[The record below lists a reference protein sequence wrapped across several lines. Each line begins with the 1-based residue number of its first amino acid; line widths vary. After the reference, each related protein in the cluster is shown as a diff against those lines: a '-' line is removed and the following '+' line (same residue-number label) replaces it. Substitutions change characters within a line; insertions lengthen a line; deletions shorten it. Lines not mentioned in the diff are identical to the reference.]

1 MTEVYDAEGAG
12 GGNNTRTG
20 TGEVVAFEGGSAGCV
35 GRLGCAGT
43 LADAVFHAELKSAG
57 TVPGVI

>member
-1 MTEVYDAEGAG
+1 MYDAEGAG

-20 TGEVVAFEGGSAGCV
+20 TGEVVAFGGGSAACAG
-35 GRLGCAGT
+35 GLGCTGT
-43 LADAVFHAELKSAG
+43 LANAVFHAELKGAG